1 MSQKK
6 YLEATQSLERSLTR
20 LDGGLKSVEGLSEI
34 KEVLVN
40 QKETLYSKLLEDL
53 SKQIFTESTWEVL
66 KSKQDQTPFQRTAS
80 NQGSR
85 GSKRGSGTP
94 LSGSGRKKSE
104 LDSRPGSGR
113 RPERDARVRMLIQ
126 RGNNPGS
133 GIQKMLTLIQE
144 EEFEKIVKNPK
155 LADLSEG
162 PSHVVVI
169 DIECLALLNQLP
181 AAVDAI
187 KSDLLNELQMIVT
200 RSTQILI
207 ENGQYPQ
214 GISQTYTTS
223 VFESLRGITNH
234 AFSNLQYVLFVPM
247 DYTVSVLE
255 NFCSK
260 SSIYSLIY
268 HQNHHYQSQN
278 KF

>member
-126 RGNNPGS
+126 RGNNSGS

-214 GISQTYTTS
+214 GISQTYTKS
-223 VFESLRGITNH
+223 LFKGLRG
-234 AFSNLQYVLFVPM
+234 
-247 DYTVSVLE
+247 
-255 NFCSK
+255 
-260 SSIYSLIY
+260 
-268 HQNHHYQSQN
+268 
-278 KF
+278 

>member
-133 GIQKMLTLIQE
+133 GIGQKMLTLIQE

-214 GISQTYTTS
+214 GISQTFTTS
-223 VFESLRGITNH
+223 VFESLRGWQII
-234 AFSNLQYVLFVPM
+234 LFLLHNM
-247 DYTVSVLE
+247 
-255 NFCSK
+255 FCSHGLLRGPQK
-260 SSIYSLIY
+260 CLKQIFIFENPIES
-268 HQNHHYQSQN
+268 
-278 KF
+278 F